1 LVHNVGSAP
10 HRRRRQPGGNPSIRR
25 KHSDAAAF
33 PEAVRTVRDNFG
45 CDRMIFVGD
54 RGMITNTRIAE
65 LRDMPGYDWS
75 AH

>member
-1 LVHNVGSAP
+1 
-10 HRRRRQPGGNPSIRR
+10 
-25 KHSDAAAF
+25 
-33 PEAVRTVRDNFG
+33 
-45 CDRMIFVGD
+45 MIFVGD